1 MRDELSGSRDRRCY
15 ERIAMSKLD
24 EIERRIDSNRFDL
37 EEYADDLDWLLERVR
52 KLETALTRIVD
63 GDYRLEDD
71 YADTI
76 AREALKED

>member
-1 MRDELSGSRDRRCY
+1 
-15 ERIAMSKLD
+15 MSKLD

>member
-1 MRDELSGSRDRRCY
+1 
-15 ERIAMSKLD
+15 MSKLD

-37 EEYADDLDWLLERVR
+37 EEYADDLDWLLARVR

-63 GDYRLEDD
+63 GDYPLEDD